1 MFLGHIGTPEMVAGI
16 GLGHNY
22 IQIMGMMV
30 INGVLLALDTLV
42 SQAKGAGNLEFCG
55 VILNRARFIVLIL
68 YSVMVFLSFF
78 VESMYVSWGLDAKSA
93 YYAQQYVR
101 FQIIG

>member
-1 MFLGHIGTPEMVAGI
+1 MFLGHIGSPEMVAGI

-30 INGVLLALDTLV
+30 IFGILLALDTLV
-42 SQAKGAGNLEFCG
+42 SQAKGAGNLEYCG

-68 YSVMVFLSFF
+68 YAIMVFLSFY
-78 VESMYVSWGLDAKSA
+78 VERIYVSWGLDPKSA
-93 YYAQQYVR
+93 YYA
-101 FQIIG
+101 